1 MQAFPSIINA
11 WFYVKTGAGP
21 LECINSVA
29 LCGHSSL
36 FLKKKNKTIVTE
48 RGF

>member
-36 FLKKKNKTIVTE
+36 SFFLNKTIVTE